1 MNDVVT
7 LRRAVTDDV
16 PLLVDLRVRA
26 TLERYA
32 MSPGE
37 EAAYANA
44 CRHSIAAALLAN
56 DLRVWLAFEGG
67 EAVGVAMLIVSASV
81 LPQPHDLHPRR
92 GRVHNVYVV
101 PGSRRR
107 GIASGLMRF
116 VIEEAKAEKL
126 ERLMLGTSEA
136 GRPLYEKLG
145 FVDKRD
151 EMVYREERA

>member
-1 MNDVVT
+1 M
-7 LRRAVTDDV
+7 DDV

-37 EAAYANA
+37 EAAYAEA
-44 CRHSIAAALLAN
+44 CRRSIAAALAAN
-56 DLRVWLAFEGG
+56 DLRVWLAFEDGA
-67 EAVGVAMLIVSASV
+67 AVGVAMLIVSASV
-81 LPQPHDLHPRR
+81 LPQPHDLRPRR
-92 GRVHNVYVV
+92 GRVHNVYVA

-126 ERLMLGTSEA
+126 ERLMLGTSEQ
-136 GRPLYEKLG
+136 GRALYEKLG

>member
-7 LRRAVTDDV
+7 LRRAGTDDV

-32 MSPGE
+32 MSAAERG
-37 EAAYANA
+37 AYASA
-44 CRHSIAAALLAN
+44 CRRSIAAALATN

-67 EAVGVAMLIVSASV
+67 DVAGVAMLIVSASV
-81 LPQPHDLHPRR
+81 LPQPHDLQPRR

-107 GIASGLMRF
+107 GIASALMRL
-116 VIEEAKAEKL
+116 VIAEAKAEKL
-126 ERLMLGTSEA
+126 ERLMLGTSEQ

-145 FVDKRD
+145 FVYKRD
-151 EMVYREERA
+151 EMVYREES